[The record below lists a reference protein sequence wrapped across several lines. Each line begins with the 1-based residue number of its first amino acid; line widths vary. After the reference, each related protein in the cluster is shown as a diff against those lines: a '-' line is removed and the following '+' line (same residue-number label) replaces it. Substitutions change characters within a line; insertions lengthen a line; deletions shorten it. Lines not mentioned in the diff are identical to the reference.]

1 MVLVPN
7 VVAMADPIPGY
18 KPRKKGNVLRGAHG
32 QSRWFQS
39 GVKDKVSWNWAPIWG
54 GRGEGICE
62 TLRIP
67 RVDGVET
74 RSIRSREE
82 STRLSRSLSDIR
94 VVLAVPL

>member
-7 VVAMADPIPGY
+7 VVAMADTIPGY
-18 KPRKKGNVLRGAHG
+18 KPRRKGHVLRGAHG
-32 QSRWFQS
+32 QSRWIWS

-54 GRGEGICE
+54 GHGEGICE
-62 TLRIP
+62 ALRIP

-74 RSIRSREE
+74 RSIRYREE
-82 STRLSRSLSDIR
+82 STRLSRSLTDIR